1 MNRTIYETFA
11 EAFEQFQRDPRVLS
25 LERYRA
31 IGEHL
36 MMTQERWRALQ
47 ETASQER

>member
-1 MNRTIYETFA
+1 M
-11 EAFEQFQRDPRVLS
+11 S

-36 MMTQERWRALQ
+36 MMIEEEWGALPGV
-47 ETASQER
+47 ASRPRVGCLESSA